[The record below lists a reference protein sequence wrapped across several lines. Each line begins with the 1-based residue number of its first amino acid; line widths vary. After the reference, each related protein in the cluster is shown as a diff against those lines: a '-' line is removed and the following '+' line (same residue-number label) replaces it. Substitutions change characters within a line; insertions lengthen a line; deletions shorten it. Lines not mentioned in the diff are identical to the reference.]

1 VKRLYSVEG
10 AVIGAL
16 AGAVLRGSV
25 IPLHLMA
32 LGAPAALPAA
42 LFVPS
47 AVLGALSGGIA
58 GATGHPG
65 RGAVV
70 GALLSAGIYLA
81 FWVSCLSLL
90 SGCLSDSEQAQ
101 GWVVAV
107 EMAVAGAIAGA
118 VGGLAG
124 SNMAGPEE
132 GPPSSEGGEGS
143 VEQVPPADPPCE

>member
-1 VKRLYSVEG
+1 
-10 AVIGAL
+10 
-16 AGAVLRGSV
+16 
-25 IPLHLMA
+25 MA

-42 LFVPS
+42 LYVPL
-47 AVLGALSGGIA
+47 AVRGALSGGFA

-81 FWVSCLSLL
+81 FWLSCLSVL

-101 GWVVAV
+101 GRVVAV

-124 SNMAGPEE
+124 SNMVGPEE
-132 GPPSSEGGEGS
+132 GPPSSE
-143 VEQVPPADPPCE
+143 DCEASAEPGATDVTMNVNRRLRGDGR